1 MIHKGNTYMLSK
13 LEQRVLA
20 ISYKYKLYHIGSCLT
35 AVRLIDGIFQVK
47 KKDDPF
53 ILSSGHAGVA
63 LYVVLEKNGYG
74 DAEELFL
81 AHGVHPNRDI
91 KHGIWAS
98 TGSLGH
104 GLPIALGMAFA
115 DKTRDVYVL
124 TSDGEMNEGSMWEA
138 LRIAAENRIE
148 NLKVMVNANGWS
160 AYNKVDSDWLDL
172 RMQYFYPSLIQ
183 KTNMYQFPE
192 WLQGQQAHY
201 TVMTEEQYKEITNAS

>member
-1 MIHKGNTYMLSK
+1 MIHKGNTYMLNK
-13 LEQRVLA
+13 LERRVID
-20 ISYKYKLYHIGSCLT
+20 ISHKYKLSHIGSCIT
-35 AVRLIDGIFQVK
+35 SVRLIDGIFQVK

-53 ILSSGHAGVA
+53 ILSCGHAGVA
-63 LYVVLEKNGYG
+63 LYTVLEKNGYG

-183 KTNMYQFPE
+183 KTNMYQYPD
-192 WLQGQQAHY
+192 WLQGQNAHY
-201 TVMTEEQYKEITNAS
+201 AVMDEKQYKEITNA